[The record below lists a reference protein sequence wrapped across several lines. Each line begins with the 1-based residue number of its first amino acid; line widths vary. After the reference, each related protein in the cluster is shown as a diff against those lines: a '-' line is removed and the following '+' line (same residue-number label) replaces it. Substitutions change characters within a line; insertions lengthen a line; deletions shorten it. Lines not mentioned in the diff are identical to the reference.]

1 MFSQTFCFVTCRSL
15 HYRQNPQKKTTV
27 FQVVGKSIG
36 KKGKESLSS
45 KLISHTS
52 PLQLVYVFGFW
63 ANYGIVLPLECLYRF
78 CFFYFCRLF
87 FVCVFYVLLLILDKV
102 SLSKTHSVLV
112 SYCPIAFHYALNVL
126 NELSTFLEI
135 TFLTAS
141 ISVEI
146 AFCSVSSCFN
156 FSSKF
161 LSCTCIISILAFTS

>member
-1 MFSQTFCFVTCRSL
+1 MTIFVLGSKKNDCVSFIGL
-15 HYRQNPQKKTTV
+15 IGSNIYPQKKTTV

-45 KLISHTS
+45 KLIRHTS
-52 PLQLVYVFGFW
+52 PLQLVYVFIFSKFW
-63 ANYGIVLPLECLYRF
+63 HSTPFRVPLPILPVSFL
-78 CFFYFCRLF
+78 LF
-87 FVCVFYVLLLILDKV
+87 VVLDKV
-102 SLSKTHSVLV
+102 SLSKTLSVLV

-146 AFCSVSSCFN
+146 AFCSVSSCFSFN
-156 FSSKF
+156 SKF